1 MGKLRTIILITG
13 ILIAGLAFS
22 AAAQKRADKTS
33 SAKAYYSYK
42 SNKPYKPKYKIK
54 KNRKQKHA
62 LRKSARGKVRAHL
75 GEARIRELI

>member
-22 AAAQKRADKTS
+22 AEGQKRPDKTG

-42 SNKPYKPKYKIK
+42 SNKPKYKIK

-62 LRKSARGKVRAHL
+62 LRKSTRGKVRAHL
-75 GEARIRELI
+75 GEARIKELI